1 MTAARRLQML
11 ALAGAAVFLLGPSP
25 LAAQQDHGLLR
36 VETTTGR
43 AGVFIDGHYVGPAE
57 NFRAVQEYDITPGI
71 HDVKISD
78 PRYEEIELR
87 VNIKPGWT
95 TTISEPLKPLP
106 EPQGPFGELRTEGPD
121 HFAAVFLNERFMGH
135 VDEFSNV
142 AQGLLLPPGEYTVRI
157 GSTIGGPEFIDHVK
171 IVADETVTIRIAS

>member
-11 ALAGAAVFLLGPSP
+11 AFVGAALLLLGPSP

-43 AGVFIDGHYVGPAE
+43 AGVFVDGHFVGPAE
-57 NFRAVQEYDITPGI
+57 NFRVVQEYDVAPGI

-78 PRYEEIELR
+78 PRYEEVSLR
-87 VNIKPGWT
+87 VNITPGWT

-106 EPQGPFGELRTEGPD
+106 EPTGPFGELRTLGPD
-121 HFAAVFLNERFMGH
+121 HFAAVFVNERFMGH
-135 VDEFSNV
+135 LDEFSNF

-157 GSTIGGPEFIDHVK
+157 ASSIGGPEFVERVK
-171 IVADETVTIRIAS
+171 IVADESVTIRLAS